1 MCLQFSLAWEISR
14 YSTTVKLYLHEVY
27 FFGTGFCWSYHIA
40 YSVIFIGRVP
50 TGTGSHP
57 SLSYVDGFYYA
68 GRNHPLTRVSS
79 NNLSHTI
86 FAAMTVDAIQ
96 SKLVQRTVLR
106 LKISQFLTTAVYLS
120 SYGKTASVYFL
131 FLFCFVV
138 VILLFCFVFC
148 FVLFLFVLFCFFR
161 WFSFC
166 LIHISFSAHLRNFR
180 WIKSKLA
187 LNVIRWF
194 IWPLSLQKSNVWNMS
209 KSFKGSCCCCC
220 GISLCLGFVPS
231 LAYTRA
237 KEVFFKRPL
246 ITGTIWWTVV
256 VTKKQTNKEYH
267 VKCSSS
273 ISSCNQNRWFK
284 GSF

>member
-14 YSTTVKLYLHEVY
+14 YSATVKLYLHEVY

-50 TGTGSHP
+50 TGTRSHP

-86 FAAMTVDAIQ
+86 FAGMTVDAIQ
-96 SKLVQRTVLR
+96 SKL
-106 LKISQFLTTAVYLS
+106 
-120 SYGKTASVYFL
+120 
-131 FLFCFVV
+131 
-138 VILLFCFVFC
+138 
-148 FVLFLFVLFCFFR
+148 
-161 WFSFC
+161 
-166 LIHISFSAHLRNFR
+166 
-180 WIKSKLA
+180 
-187 LNVIRWF
+187 
-194 IWPLSLQKSNVWNMS
+194 VWNMS

>member
-1 MCLQFSLAWEISR
+1 M
-14 YSTTVKLYLHEVY
+14 Y

-106 LKISQFLTTAVYLS
+106 LKTSQFLTTAVCLS
-120 SYGKTASVYFL
+120 SYGKPASMYFL
-131 FLFCFVV
+131 FLFCFVLFCCCYFFV
-138 VILLFCFVFC
+138 LFCFVFC
-148 FVLFLFVLFCFFR
+148 FVLFCFFR
-161 WFSFC
+161 WFSFS

-180 WIKSKLA
+180 WIKSELA

-237 KEVFFKRPL
+237 KEVFFKRLL

-256 VTKKQTNKEYH
+256 VTKKQTNKQR
-267 VKCSSS
+267 
-273 ISSCNQNRWFK
+273 ISCQVLFFHFFLQSE
-284 GSF
+284 SLI

>member
-1 MCLQFSLAWEISR
+1 MQFTLVHTE
-14 YSTTVKLYLHEVY
+14 KLRQCI
-27 FFGTGFCWSYHIA
+27 FC
-40 YSVIFIGRVP
+40 FC
-50 TGTGSHP
+50 
-57 SLSYVDGFYYA
+57 F
-68 GRNHPLTRVSS
+68 
-79 NNLSHTI
+79 
-86 FAAMTVDAIQ
+86 
-96 SKLVQRTVLR
+96 VL
-106 LKISQFLTTAVYLS
+106 LLLFC
-120 SYGKTASVYFL
+120 
-131 FLFCFVV
+131 FLFCFVYSV
-138 VILLFCFVFC
+138 GLVFP
-148 FVLFLFVLFCFFR
+148 LY
-161 WFSFC
+161 
-166 LIHISFSAHLRNFR
+166 FSAHLRNFR

-256 VTKKQTNKEYH
+256 VTKRQTNKEYH
-267 VKCSSS
+267 VKCSSF
-273 ISSCNQNRWFK
+273 ISPCNQNRWFK

>member
-27 FFGTGFCWSYHIA
+27 SFGTGFCWSYHIA
-40 YSVIFIGRVP
+40 YSVVFIGRVP

-106 LKISQFLTTAVYLS
+106 LKTSQFLTTAVYLS

-148 FVLFLFVLFCFFR
+148 FVFC
-161 WFSFC
+161 
-166 LIHISFSAHLRNFR
+166 
-180 WIKSKLA
+180 
-187 LNVIRWF
+187 

-220 GISLCLGFVPS
+220 GISLRLGFVPS

-237 KEVFFKRPL
+237 KEVFFKRLL

-256 VTKKQTNKEYH
+256 VSKKQTKKEYH

>member
-14 YSTTVKLYLHEVY
+14 YSATVKLYLHEVY

-50 TGTGSHP
+50 TGTRSHP

-86 FAAMTVDAIQ
+86 FAGMTVDAIQ
-96 SKLVQRTVLR
+96 SKLVQRTVLQ
-106 LKISQFLTTAVYLS
+106 LKTSQFLTTAVYLS
-120 SYGKTASVYFL
+120 SYGETASVYFL
-131 FLFCFVV
+131 FLFCF
-138 VILLFCFVFC
+138 
-148 FVLFLFVLFCFFR
+148 FR
-161 WFSFC
+161 WFSFS

-180 WIKSKLA
+180 WMKSKLA

-220 GISLCLGFVPS
+220 VISLCLGFLPS

-256 VTKKQTNKEYH
+256 VTQKQTNKEYH